1 MNKKTE
7 NYIDVVKKL
16 KNEEST
22 LLKGYYKTI
31 RLIGKRNG
39 SPISRGKG
47 DDNDVM
53 LKEIETTI
61 FATQVKRAIL
71 KIAALNNSIN
81 SKSTKAARYPDNQ
94 TYAASIKEGI
104 LAKYKSRLGH
114 GHISKIT
121 INLEELLPNKK
132 LEHYPIEL
140 SEETIDNI
148 IGTISSEMSL
158 KEGKRIS
165 R

>member
-16 KNEEST
+16 KKEEST
-22 LLKGYYKTI
+22 LLKGYCKTI
-31 RLIGKRNG
+31 RLIGNG

-71 KIAALNNSIN
+71 KIAALNNSLIN

-114 GHISKIT
+114 GNISKIT

-132 LEHYPIEL
+132 LEHCPMEL
-140 SEETIDNI
+140 SEETIDRI
-148 IGTISSEMSL
+148 TGIISSEMSL
-158 KEGKRIS
+158 KEIKRIS

>member
-7 NYIDVVKKL
+7 NYIDLVKKL
-16 KNEEST
+16 KKEEST
-22 LLKGYYKTI
+22 LLKGYTRTV
-31 RLIGKRNG
+31 RLTEKRNG
-39 SPISRGKG
+39 GPILKGK
-47 DDNDVM
+47 DETYDVM
-53 LKEIETTI
+53 MKEITTTI

-81 SKSTKAARYPDNQ
+81 SKSTKAARYQDNQ

-114 GHISKIT
+114 GDISKIT

-132 LEHYPIEL
+132 LEHCPMEL
-140 SEETIDNI
+140 SEETIDYI
-148 IGTISSEMSL
+148 IGAISAEMSL
-158 KEGKRIS
+158 KEGRRIS